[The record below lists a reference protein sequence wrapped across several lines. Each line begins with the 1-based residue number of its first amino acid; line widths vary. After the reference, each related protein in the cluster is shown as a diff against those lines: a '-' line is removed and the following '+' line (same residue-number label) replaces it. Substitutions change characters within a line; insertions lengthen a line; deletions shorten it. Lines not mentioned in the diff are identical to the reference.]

1 MTQKEATDYLA
12 EQLNRSRSEIQR
24 LLDQTTQVIQK
35 VLDGERDIVLPGLG
49 TFQTKLREK
58 RRGFHPRRRQ
68 YMMLPPKRVVSFHAG
83 LSLRNYVKNMRI
95 EK

>member
-12 EQLNRSRSEIQR
+12 EQLNRSRSETQR
-24 LLDQTTQVIQK
+24 LLDQTTQVMQE

-49 TFQTKLREK
+49 TFHTKLREK
-58 RRGFHPRRRQ
+58 RRGFHPRRKQ
-68 YMMLPPKRVVSFHAG
+68 YMILPQKRVVSFHAG